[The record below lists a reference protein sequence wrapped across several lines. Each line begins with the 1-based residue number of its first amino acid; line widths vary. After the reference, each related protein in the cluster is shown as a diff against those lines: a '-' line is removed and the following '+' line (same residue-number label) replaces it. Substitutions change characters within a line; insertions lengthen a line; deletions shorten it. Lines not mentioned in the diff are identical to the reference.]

1 VSDPGPFA
9 IEGLTLFG
17 RGGGVPGC
25 GRIGVSN
32 DPIGCTDRVAPDVIV
47 NFGSIE
53 AQGVY
58 LYGKP
63 HNWSLD
69 YANTLVQQGKYY
81 FWYQSPDDPYDYVL
95 RKVGAPVLPGGTA
108 GRPG

>member
-1 VSDPGPFA
+1 
-9 IEGLTLFG
+9 
-17 RGGGVPGC
+17 VPGC
-25 GRIGVSN
+25 GRLGASN
-32 DPIGCTDRVAPDVIV
+32 DPIGCTDKIAPDVIV
-47 NFGSIE
+47 SFGSIE

-69 YANTLVQQGKYY
+69 YANTLVRQGRYY
-81 FWYQSPDDPYDYVL
+81 FWYQSPDDPYDFVL
-95 RKVGAPVLPGGTA
+95 RKVGAPVLPAGTA